1 MLARRVSVHACF
13 LFKCY
18 SAYHNGS
25 NACYSTLPN
34 ENMKYTK
41 VDEHA
46 TCVLPTS
53 HCNVTLAV
61 SNKYPPA
68 KQPITYQLICWPGIC
83 SHFSQ
88 YVAVKLANMSANTL
102 INVKAKYPQSVAVYM
117 INLIQGT

>member
-1 MLARRVSVHACF
+1 MLAMQASVHACF
-13 LFKCY
+13 LFKRY

-25 NACYSTLPN
+25 IACYSTLPN

-41 VDEHA
+41 VDERA

-61 SNKYPPA
+61 SNECPPA

-83 SHFSQ
+83 NHFSQ
-88 YVAVKLANMSANTL
+88 YVAVILMLANMSANTL
-102 INVKAKYPQSVAVYM
+102 INMKAKYLQSVAVYM
-117 INLIQGT
+117 INLIQ